1 MPTEYDDAFFDVR
14 LCLTSIFWRI
24 YTSNHRWLLG
34 VYYNF
39 KDTIP
44 GCLTDHENKIPVDL
58 QEFPVDILSAY
69 FNTIYTQ
76 LMRFFPWHRG
86 ENRLNILRCVVSIA
100 ANCTAPWNFQ
110 QTRQNSSRIPGFPV
124 EKNQVDFSRISR
136 SVRHPVYGDT
146 SINESPVA
154 EARWDSCH
162 LINSN
167 ITAVLK
173 SLWHWGQNWTLLSH
187 LLPTKFTLFI
197 RLSELVKTSPP
208 ATTESCLRLLRKFL
222 LCVAITEANQY
233 ILTSTQVRQ
242 WRTYSRHS
250 TN

>member
-124 EKNQVDFSRISR
+124 EKKSSRFPGYPG
-136 SVRHPVYGDT
+136 VLDT
-146 SINESPVA
+146 LYTV
-154 EARWDSCH
+154 
-162 LINSN
+162 
-167 ITAVLK
+167 
-173 SLWHWGQNWTLLSH
+173 
-187 LLPTKFTLFI
+187 I
-197 RLSELVKTSPP
+197 RLLTRALLLKQDGIPVIWSTVTS
-208 ATTESCLRLLRKFL
+208 LQF
-222 LCVAITEANQY
+222 
-233 ILTSTQVRQ
+233 
-242 WRTYSRHS
+242 
-250 TN
+250 